1 MRGVVAAGSV
11 ATARAGAEILRDGG
25 NAVDAAV
32 ASALASFTAEPLLTS
47 AGGAGIMVIR
57 QPGAEP
63 IAVDFFSPFPG
74 AGGRPEQIDF
84 HRVEVDFGSATQAFF
99 VGRGAAA
106 VPLMFDGFALA
117 ASRFGSLPLSRLAA
131 PGIALARE
139 GLVADALTA
148 RTFALLWPIL
158 RRDLACLAEIV
169 EGQRAD
175 RPLQP
180 GELVRNTKL
189 AATLEAFAATGQTPG
204 YLRQGLLDEFGPARG
219 GLISAA
225 DLDAAQATV
234 ARPHQFRVGEWTVVT
249 SPRLGGRLVGMI
261 SEALTAGAIEVD
273 EANEVLRQAHASL
286 AGHRARLA
294 LPPPDP
300 RGSTTH
306 ISVVDEHGGAASV
319 TLTAGE
325 GCGHVVTGTGVHIN
339 NFLGEE
345 DLNPAGFHLH
355 RPTNA
360 LPTMIAPTIA
370 VHPSGRVV
378 ALGSGGSNR
387 IRSAVAGVL
396 HGFTRRGLTLSAA
409 VEAPRV
415 HAEDEAAWVELG
427 ARRDPAGIRAR
438 LGATFAGVHGFE
450 GRDFFFGGVHVA
462 ALGERGELEGHGD
475 ARRCGAVEYVD

>member
-1 MRGVVAAGSV
+1 MRGVVSAGSV
-11 ATARAGAEILRDGG
+11 ATARAGAQLLREGG

-47 AGGAGIMVIR
+47 AGGAGIMVVR
-57 QPGAEP
+57 QPGEDP

-74 AGGRPEQIDF
+74 AGGRPEHIDF

-99 VGRGAAA
+99 VGRGSAA
-106 VPLMFDGFALA
+106 VPLMFEGLALA
-117 ASRFGSLPLSRLAA
+117 AARFGSLPLSRVAA

-139 GLVADALTA
+139 GVVADTLTA

-189 AATLEAFAATGQTPG
+189 AATLEAFAATGQTPER
-204 YLRQGLLDEFGPARG
+204 LRHGLLEQFGPARG
-219 GLISAA
+219 GLISLA
-225 DLDAAQATV
+225 DLDAAQACVT
-234 ARPHQFRVGEWTVVT
+234 RPHQFEVGEWTVMT
-249 SPRLGGRLVGMI
+249 SPRLGGRLVDMI
-261 SEALTAGAIEVD
+261 SEDLRAGAIEQD
-273 EANEVLRQAHASL
+273 EAKEVLRQANASL

-306 ISVVDEHGGAASV
+306 ISVVDEHGGAASI
-319 TLTAGE
+319 TLTSGE

-396 HGFTRRGLTLSAA
+396 HGFTRRGLSLAAA
-409 VEAPRV
+409 VAAPRV
-415 HAEDEAAWVELG
+415 HAEDEAAWVELDS
-427 ARRDPAGIRAR
+427 RVDPAAIRSR
-438 LGATFAGVHGFE
+438 LGASFAAVHGFE
-450 GRDFFFGGVHVA
+450 RRDFFFGGVHVA
-462 ALGERGELEGHGD
+462 ALNEGGELEGHGD
-475 ARRCGAVEYVD
+475 KRRCGAVEFVT

>member
-1 MRGVVAAGSV
+1 M
-11 ATARAGAEILRDGG
+11 LRDGG

-57 QPGAEP
+57 LPGADP
-63 IAVDFFSPFPG
+63 VSVDFFSPFPG
-74 AGGRPEQIDF
+74 AGGRPEQLDF
-84 HRVEVDFGSATQAFF
+84 HQIEVDFGSATQSFH
-99 VGRGAAA
+99 VGRGSAA
-106 VPLMFDGFALA
+106 VPLMFDGLALA
-117 ASRFGSLPLSRLAA
+117 AERFGSLPLSRLAA

-139 GLVADALTA
+139 GVVADALTA

-169 EGQRAD
+169 EGQRSD
-175 RPLQP
+175 RPLQV

-189 AATLEAFAATGQTPG
+189 AATLEAFAATGRSPEP
-204 YLRQGLLDEFGPARG
+204 LRAGLIEEFGPARG
-219 GLISAA
+219 GLITAA

-234 ARPHQFRVGEWTVVT
+234 TRPHQFRVGEWTVVS

-261 SEALTAGAIEVD
+261 SEQLSAGAIEVD
-273 EANEVLRQAHASL
+273 DEAKEVLRQANASL

-294 LPPPDP
+294 LPSPEP

-306 ISVVDEHGGAASV
+306 ISVVDGEGGAASV

-370 VHPSGRVV
+370 THPSGRVV

-387 IRSAVAGVL
+387 IRSAVATVL
-396 HGFTRRGLTLSAA
+396 HGFARRGLSLPAA

-415 HAEDEAAWVELG
+415 HGEDGAAWVELDS
-427 ARRDPAGIRAR
+427 RRDSAAIHSR
-438 LGATFAGVHGFE
+438 LSASFAQVHGFDR
-450 GRDFFFGGVHVA
+450 RDFFFGGVHVA
-462 ALGERGELEGHGD
+462 ALDEQGALEGHGD
-475 ARRCGAVEYVD
+475 ARRCGAVEHVD